1 MKKEYIYAIISVLL
15 WSTTA
20 TVTKLLLG
28 GLDSMQILLF
38 GSLFAFTFL
47 CIVNIIKGNIKEI
60 KSYKLN
66 DFLKIFII
74 GLLGTF
80 LYNLFLYLGI
90 NTLQASQAFIIN
102 YLWPIMTV
110 IFACVVLKEKVTI
123 RKIIAIILSFIGV
136 IIVSSKGDFLN
147 IEKNSMIGTV
157 YCILAAVSYGLFSVL
172 NKKQTYNKFTSM
184 MLFYLS
190 SFSVSIVYCLTA
202 QKIFIPEI
210 NQLLGLLWIGV
221 FTSATAFTSW
231 ALALEKGDT
240 ARISN
245 IAYITPFISLVWT
258 SIVLK
263 EKLSIYSVIG
273 LMIIILGIFIQ
284 MKNDKKISTK
294 GENNEN

>member
-1 MKKEYIYAIISVLL
+1 
-15 WSTTA
+15 
-20 TVTKLLLG
+20 
-28 GLDSMQILLF
+28 
-38 GSLFAFTFL
+38 
-47 CIVNIIKGNIKEI
+47 
-60 KSYKLN
+60 
-66 DFLKIFII
+66 
-74 GLLGTF
+74 
-80 LYNLFLYLGI
+80 
-90 NTLQASQAFIIN
+90 
-102 YLWPIMTV
+102 MTV

-136 IIVSSKGDFLN
+136 IIVSSKGDLLN

-190 SFSVSIVYCLTA
+190 SFSVSIVYCLFA
-202 QKIFIPEI
+202 KKVFIPEI
-210 NQLLGLLWIGV
+210 NQLIGLLWIGV